1 MGRSK
6 PRCGAPKMSSSALGH
21 HAQNI
26 IDRCRQLARITD
38 VPGETTRLFLSPATS
53 EAHTLLLQWMR
64 QAGLEGRIDDAGN
77 LRGVRLTADS
87 SAPRVVLFSHI
98 DTVPNAGA
106 FDGPLGV
113 MLAIEAIELLNGQS
127 PFAVE
132 VIAFSEEEGI
142 RFGFPF
148 FGSMAATGQVV
159 PATLERRD
167 SQGISVEEALY
178 GFGLRP
184 QNLAKSCALAAET
197 FAALEVH
204 IEQGPVLEAENLS
217 LGVVEA
223 IVGQSR
229 FELTFTGQANHAGTT
244 PMRLRHDALAAAA
257 QWVTEVE
264 RYAANYEQLVAT
276 VGQLEVSPGA
286 VNVVPGTVRATLD
299 VRHPKDESRHTAV
312 ANLLTKAELA
322 AAQRG
327 VWVSAK
333 AMSKQAAVSM
343 NRELTDA
350 LQQAAARAGHKARAM
365 FSGAGHDAM
374 ILAPHVPTTML
385 FVRSPGGLSH
395 HPDETVRVDDIETA
409 LGTVLEFLRGLRP
422 PDR

>member
-1 MGRSK
+1 
-6 PRCGAPKMSSSALGH
+6 MSSGSLRRGAER
-21 HAQNI
+21 I
-26 IDRCRQLARITD
+26 IERCRELSRITD
-38 VPGETTRLFLSPATS
+38 VPGQTTRLFLSPATRD
-53 EAHTLLLQWMR
+53 AQTLVLRWMR
-64 QAGLEGRIDDAGN
+64 EAELECRIDDAGN
-77 LRGVRLTADS
+77 LRGVRIPPQGS
-87 SAPRVVLFSHI
+87 GRVVLFSHI

-113 MLAIEAIELLNGQS
+113 VLAMEALVAIAQQQL
-127 PFAVE
+127 PFTVE
-132 VIAFSEEEGI
+132 VIAFSEEEGV

-148 FGSMAATGQVV
+148 FGSAAVTGGVV
-159 PATLERRD
+159 PATLARRD
-167 SQGISVEEALY
+167 TKGISVAEALY
-178 GFGLRP
+178 SFGLRP
-184 QNLAKSCALAAET
+184 QNIAQSCTLARDV

-217 LGVVEA
+217 LAVVER

-229 FELTFTGQANHAGTT
+229 FELTFSGQANHAGTT
-244 PMRLRHDALAAAA
+244 PMKLRHDALAAAA

-299 VRHPKDESRHTAV
+299 VRHPGDESRHAAV

-322 AAQRG
+322 SAQRG
-327 VWVSAK
+327 VRVSAK
-333 AMSKQAAVSM
+333 AMSKQAAVPM
-343 NRELTDA
+343 DRELTVA
-350 LQQAAARAGHKARAM
+350 LRQAANRAGHDAKPM

-395 HPDETVRVDDIETA
+395 HPDESVRIEDVEAALATVV
-409 LGTVLEFLRGLRP
+409 EFLRGLEP
-422 PDR
+422 PAR

>member
-1 MGRSK
+1 VIL
-6 PRCGAPKMSSSALGH
+6 AL
-21 HAQNI
+21 
-26 IDRCRQLARITD
+26 
-38 VPGETTRLFLSPATS
+38 
-53 EAHTLLLQWMR
+53 EAITLL
-64 QAGLEGRIDDAGN
+64 
-77 LRGVRLTADS
+77 ADEQ
-87 SAPRVVLFSHI
+87 L
-98 DTVPNAGA
+98 
-106 FDGPLGV
+106 
-113 MLAIEAIELLNGQS
+113 
-127 PFAVE
+127 PFAIE

-148 FGSMAATGQVV
+148 FGSMAVTGQAE
-159 PATLERRD
+159 PATLEMRD
-167 SQGISVEEALY
+167 GLGISVAEALY

-184 QNLAKSCALAAET
+184 QSIATSCALAPGA

-204 IEQGPVLEAENLS
+204 IEQGPVLETEDLS

-257 QWVTEVE
+257 QWVTDVE
-264 RYAANYEQLVAT
+264 RYAANYQQLVAT

-286 VNVVPGTVRATLD
+286 VNVVPGEVRATLD
-299 VRHPKDESRHTAV
+299 VRHPKDESRHAAV

-327 VWVSAK
+327 VRVSAK

-343 NRELTDA
+343 DRELTVA
-350 LQQAAARAGHKARAM
+350 LQKAAARAGHETLAM

-409 LGTVLEFLRGLRP
+409 LGTVLEFLRGLQP
-422 PDR
+422 PNR

>member
-1 MGRSK
+1 M
-6 PRCGAPKMSSSALGH
+6 
-21 HAQNI
+21 
-26 IDRCRQLARITD
+26 ARITD
-38 VPGETTRLFLSPATS
+38 VPGETTRLFLSPATRDV
-53 EAHTLLLQWMR
+53 HTLLLRWMR
-64 QAGLEGRIDDAGN
+64 EAGLEGRVDDAGN
-77 LRGVRLTADS
+77 VRALRLAADR

-113 MLAIEAIELLNGQS
+113 VLALEAIAFLVDEQM
-127 PFAVE
+127 PFAIE

-148 FGSMAATGQVV
+148 FGSMAVTGQVA

-167 SQGISVEEALY
+167 GQGVSVAEALY

-184 QNLAKSCALAAET
+184 QNIAKSCALARES
-197 FAALEVH
+197 FATLEVH
-204 IEQGPVLEAENLS
+204 IEQGPVLESENLS
-217 LGVVEA
+217 LGVVEG

-264 RYAANYEQLVAT
+264 RYAANYQQLVAT

-286 VNVVPGTVRATLD
+286 VNVVPGEVRATLD
-299 VRHPKDESRHTAV
+299 VRHPKDESRHAAV

-327 VWVSAK
+327 VRVSAK
-333 AMSKQAAVSM
+333 AMSKQAAVPM
-343 NRELTDA
+343 NRELTVA
-350 LQQAAARAGHKARAM
+350 LQQAAARAGHETHAM

>member
-1 MGRSK
+1 MT
-6 PRCGAPKMSSSALGH
+6 SSVLRH
-21 HAQNI
+21 HAQHI
-26 IDRCRQLARITD
+26 IDRCRELARITD
-38 VPGETTRLFLSPATS
+38 VLGETKRLFLSPATR
-53 EAHTLLLQWMR
+53 EVHTLLLRWMR
-64 QAGLEGRIDDAGN
+64 DAGLECRVDDAGN
-77 LRGVRLTADS
+77 LRALRLAGNGCLS
-87 SAPRVVLFSHI
+87 RVVLFSHI

-113 MLAIEAIELLNGQS
+113 VLALEAIALLTDEPL

-148 FGSMAATGQVV
+148 FGSMAVTGQVV
-159 PATLERRD
+159 PATIERRD
-167 SQGISVEEALY
+167 SQGISVAEALY

-184 QNLAKSCALAAET
+184 QNIATSCALAQGT

-204 IEQGPVLEAENLS
+204 IEQGPVLETESLS

-264 RYAANYEQLVAT
+264 RYAVNYQQLVAT
-276 VGQLEVSPGA
+276 VGKLEVSPGA
-286 VNVVPGTVRATLD
+286 VNVVPGEVRATLD
-299 VRHPKDESRHTAV
+299 VRHPKDESRHSAV

-327 VWVSAK
+327 VRVSARE
-333 AMSKQAAVSM
+333 MSEQAAVPMS
-343 NRELTDA
+343 RELTAA
-350 LQQAAARAGHKARAM
+350 LQRAAARAGHKTLAM

-409 LGTVLEFLRGLRP
+409 LGTVLEFLRQLQP